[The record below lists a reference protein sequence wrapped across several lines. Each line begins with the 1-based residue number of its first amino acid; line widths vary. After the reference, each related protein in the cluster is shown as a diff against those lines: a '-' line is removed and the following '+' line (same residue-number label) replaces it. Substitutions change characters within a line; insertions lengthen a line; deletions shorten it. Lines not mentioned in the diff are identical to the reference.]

1 MNIRSLLLGSA
12 AAMVAV
18 SGAQAADAV
27 VIEPE
32 PVEYVRVCDA
42 YGSGFFFIPGTETC
56 IRFSGFVRSA
66 FNKVYVDTVESA
78 TGAVTADTRRVT
90 DEAASWAQRARVN
103 IDTRNETDW
112 GTLRALI
119 RLEAGGANE
128 TAATAFRADIAMM
141 SLAGFRIGQN
151 GGTYFVANHGFA
163 GVNLEGAGGPF
174 IATDGWYGFRDS
186 TFLDYTWA
194 ADGLAVTIGVE
205 DVRTGSSDLDGT
217 LNGNDAANFYAGVN
231 YSADWGTV
239 AFSAA
244 HDTDSVEINAAGAA
258 IAGSRGNWAY
268 KASVSLDL
276 SEYLPGGV
284 LYGSYAYDGEAMTEY
299 VYSDV
304 HVNVDDIWSVAFQMN
319 LTDEVEFIA
328 AHWQAEGSNANAV
341 AGVAPVAGV
350 AGTGVAGRPGGLEG
364 DADLTVIG
372 LNWYPSAAPGF
383 HIKAAYFFGEADN
396 VQANMG
402 NLPAAAPAVGTPVD
416 HDFDGFEI
424 SLRRDF

>member
-66 FNKVYVDTVESA
+66 FNKAYVDTTLAAGGVN
-78 TGAVTADTRRVT
+78 ADTRRVT
-90 DEAASWAQRARVN
+90 DEAGAWAQRARVN

-244 HDTDSVEINAAGAA
+244 HDTDSVEINAAGGV

-328 AHWQAEGSNANAV
+328 AHWHAEGSNANTVAAV
-341 AGVAPVAGV
+341 APAVGVA
-350 AGTGVAGRPGGLEG
+350 GVAGRPGGLEG
-364 DADLTVIG
+364 DADLTVLG

-396 VQANMG
+396 VQANTG
-402 NLPAAAPAVGTPVD
+402 ALVGTTGAAVD